1 MGGLITLKRGT
12 GALELRLGGLGGPEF
27 GEALAKVKQIP
38 GKRWNPEAKVWELPD
53 DTETLVRVVETM
65 RPVLDAELKAEMMSA
80 KGEIA
85 DDLVTRAGK
94 DADLKVPWASQLW
107 PFQRAGVDFMVK
119 YRRTINADSMG
130 LGKLQSTGS
139 PVLTPLGWTTMGAL
153 KPGDRVIG
161 RNGQPTTVTNVYPQ
175 GVKQLFRVTFS
186 DGVSTLAGA
195 EHLWSVKSPS
205 DRARGGDWRTMKT
218 EDLLPTTDAA
228 GNRRWSIPLVE
239 PVEFDPPKD
248 ALPLD
253 PYYLGVLLG
262 DGSFRSTSTPGITS
276 PVRDDYIIQRCR
288 QRTTD
293 SIERLPSCPDQ
304 KQLSVTGGATT
315 KALRDL
321 GLWGHLSVDKWVP
334 EPYLV
339 SSAADRLELL
349 RGIMDTDGYNQPPNR
364 DGSPAC
370 SAEITI
376 SSSLLADGIQE
387 LVWSL
392 GGTAR
397 RRLKKTTHRD
407 AHRITVKLPPGMN
420 PFSLPRKAAGY
431 GRRTK
436 YPLGRYIESIE
447 PEVEG
452 EAVCIAVDAPDHLY
466 VTENYIVTH
475 NTIQSITAVE
485 EFWLRDKPDTG
496 RTGPVLVVCPNTLKD
511 NWLKEITKGPNPEYF
526 DVSLWPELTAT
537 IVDAKTPKERWP
549 QVKAAADRGDYVIVN
564 WEKLRLIPE
573 LSKIHWAGVIA
584 DEAHRAKNYKSA
596 QSKALRK
603 LRAAVQ
609 VAATGTPIMNSPDE
623 LWALLNWMEPKTYS
637 SYWAFFHTYVES
649 YSGYRG
655 SHVITGVRNAD
666 NLRFELRNR
675 LVRRVKN
682 QVLEDFPEK
691 LPEEIIE
698 VDMVPAQRR
707 AYVEAQ
713 HAFLFDIEAAMKDPD
728 LDHTKK
734 QNIIEAL
741 RSGDVAQVGRLV
753 ENAAARVSLMRQIA
767 TSPGLVDGAEDKSG
781 KLDAIVETISD
792 NAGKQFVVACWHKKT
807 AELLVERLGR
817 LKPAVDADF
826 FHGDVSLDDRTGL
839 VERFQAGDLQVLVLT
854 IAAGG
859 VGITLTA
866 ANTILFAEED
876 WVPANNRQMEDRLY
890 RIGQKNDVSVVKFRS
905 KNTVDTLDIA
915 PANRLKELIE
925 DAVYGEG

>member
-119 YRRTINADSMG
+119 YGRTINADSMG
-130 LGKLQSTGS
+130 LGK
-139 PVLTPLGWTTMGAL
+139 
-153 KPGDRVIG
+153 
-161 RNGQPTTVTNVYPQ
+161 
-175 GVKQLFRVTFS
+175 
-186 DGVSTLAGA
+186 
-195 EHLWSVKSPS
+195 
-205 DRARGGDWRTMKT
+205 
-218 EDLLPTTDAA
+218 
-228 GNRRWSIPLVE
+228 
-239 PVEFDPPKD
+239 
-248 ALPLD
+248 
-253 PYYLGVLLG
+253 
-262 DGSFRSTSTPGITS
+262 
-276 PVRDDYIIQRCR
+276 
-288 QRTTD
+288 
-293 SIERLPSCPDQ
+293 
-304 KQLSVTGGATT
+304 
-315 KALRDL
+315 
-321 GLWGHLSVDKWVP
+321 
-334 EPYLV
+334 
-339 SSAADRLELL
+339 
-349 RGIMDTDGYNQPPNR
+349 
-364 DGSPAC
+364 
-370 SAEITI
+370 
-376 SSSLLADGIQE
+376 
-387 LVWSL
+387 
-392 GGTAR
+392 
-397 RRLKKTTHRD
+397 
-407 AHRITVKLPPGMN
+407 
-420 PFSLPRKAAGY
+420 
-431 GRRTK
+431 
-436 YPLGRYIESIE
+436 
-447 PEVEG
+447 
-452 EAVCIAVDAPDHLY
+452 
-466 VTENYIVTH
+466 
-475 NTIQSITAVE
+475 TIQSITAVE

-666 NLRFELRNR
+666 SLRFELRNR
-675 LVRRVKN
+675 LVRRVKT

-826 FHGDVSLDDRTGL
+826 FHGDVSLDDRTKL
-839 VERFQAGDLQVLVLT
+839 VERFQAGNLQVLVLT